1 MVREEVH
8 YWLALK
14 LVPRL
19 AISKKLALLDRF
31 GLQELFTSSSWLAGA
46 NLTAPQINAFQHPNW
61 SRVETIVAAS
71 SLCQSRLIFYNSPD
85 YPELL
90 RQLPDPP
97 LVLFV
102 QGNAALLTQSQLA
115 IVGSRFAT
123 AAGRDEAT
131 AMAQALAQ
139 HGLVITSGLAIG
151 IDGAAHRGAL
161 LEKSGTVAVV
171 ATGLD
176 QVYPARHKQLAQNI
190 LASQGCIVSEFEPG
204 TPPKAGHFPRRNRLI
219 SGLSLGVLVVEA
231 AMKSGSLITARCALE
246 QNREVFAMPGTVHNP
261 QSKGCHWLIKQG
273 AKLVEECA
281 DIMDELDL
289 SVASGLSKEKAEKN
303 EKTAQQDL
311 FLDPLL
317 ASVDFE
323 ITPVDMVVSRCK
335 LPTDVVL
342 TRLTMLELR
351 GLVSAVPG
359 GYLRLNRG

>member
-1 MVREEVH
+1 MVEEEPD

-19 AISKKLALLDRF
+19 AISKKLALVDRY
-31 GLQELFTSSSWLAGA
+31 GLQELFTASSWQAGA
-46 NLTAPQINAFQHPNW
+46 DLTMPQIKAFQHPDWN
-61 SRVETIVAAS
+61 RVKQITAAS
-71 SLCQSRLIFYNSPD
+71 SLCQSNIIHYNSPQ

-90 RQLPDPP
+90 KQLPDPP

-102 QGNAALLTQSQLA
+102 QGNSALLKKTQLA

-131 AMAQALAQ
+131 AMAQALGQ
-139 HGLVITSGLAIG
+139 QGLVITSGLAIG

-176 QVYPARHKQLAQNI
+176 KVYPARHRQLAQNI
-190 LASQGCIVSEFEPG
+190 LTNQGCIISEFEPG
-204 TPPKAGHFPRRNRLI
+204 IPPKAGHFPRRNRLI
-219 SGLSLGVLVVEA
+219 SGLSVGVLVVEA

-246 QNREVFAMPGTVHNP
+246 QNREVFAMPGTIHNP

-281 DIMDELDL
+281 DIIEELDL
-289 SVASGLSKEKAEKN
+289 SITSGLSKEKKEKK